1 MNLHFFSTDFRKILK
16 NQISCNS
23 VRWEPSCFMRSERRT
38 DRQTE
43 RGTDLTKLTVV
54 FRNFVN
60 APKNRKKCVMIDGKT
75 IGQERNAKESEKKSD
90 FSQFSNPK
98 NCPIF

>member
-1 MNLHFFSTDFRKILK
+1 MCVLIFYKTFEFHENLSSGSWVVPCGR
-16 NQISCNS
+16 
-23 VRWEPSCFMRSERRT
+23 EG
-38 DRQTE
+38 RQE
-43 RGTDLTKLTVV
+43 GMMKLTVV

-90 FSQFSNPK
+90 FLQFSNPK